1 MPVSLLK
8 PIIDSILKP
17 LVYLINLSIESD
29 EVPTKSKTRVHPI
42 YKSGNRSEMTN
53 YRPNIRTTG
62 NCKMSEKLVFNQLY
76 AYLNDNKVINTN
88 QSGFRPGHSTLSAP
102 LKVTED

>member
-1 MPVSLLK
+1 MPVLLLK

-29 EVPTKSKTRVHPI
+29 EVPTKLKTRVHPI

-53 YRPNIRTTG
+53 YRPISVLPVTA
-62 NCKMSEKLVFNQLY
+62 KISEKLVFNQLY